1 MATYFGKVSHR
12 PRPNTPGRPADRPT
26 CRSAPG
32 EPMAARWAG
41 MRRSADAGRKS
52 ESESQRVESLC
63 YKFEVAG
70 WRKCCAGPGMKA
82 VSFTGRIMY
91 IHIWIAN
98 NAAPAIGTPGQLF
111 PRDGRRIPCVPRII
125 TPKRFSFT
133 DLQQVCF
140 RTSGSNSVQERP
152 GEVLPAGVS
161 RRQSV
166 PEKE

>member
-1 MATYFGKVSHR
+1 M
-12 PRPNTPGRPADRPT
+12 
-26 CRSAPG
+26 PG
-32 EPMAARWAG
+32 ESPKVKAREWNRCVISSRWQAG
-41 MRRSADAGRKS
+41 AS
-52 ESESQRVESLC
+52 
-63 YKFEVAG
+63 VA
-70 WRKCCAGPGMKA
+70 PGMKA
-82 VSFTGRIMY
+82 ASFTGRIMY